1 LVVQACACGFSSLEL
16 GGGQSFQIALQRGY
30 NPYRILRQAKA
41 VIDEQGNAMPL
52 QILLRGANQFGF
64 HHFSPALQQR
74 NIDLLR
80 DCAGDADK
88 SRALIVRNFDA
99 LNDAE
104 NLRFSV
110 EYMAASD
117 ADANKHN
124 DALLAAGKPAVHKR
138 LHLQVALSYVRPQ
151 SNASDASY
159 STRYYVNYAQRLLEI
174 ASAAGGSVD
183 SICIKD
189 MSSQLTPA
197 RAQELVPALQALGV
211 PVVLHCHSTDEARAT
226 AVQAVAVE
234 CGIAGIEV
242 AVEPL
247 SGGASHNDIQ
257 TIASLRG
264 VQRFNIEQLD
274 SLRTLCQ
281 RIFSE
286 EASSRKDFAIQ
297 IGSLKQLIEA
307 GIPGGAIP
315 FVAHD
320 LSTYVCGMLGVELP
334 EAIGLFQQ
342 ELLALQAQL
351 GGVPLVTPTADI
363 ISKQVIKALCNSARA
378 GQYRTMDPRF
388 CALVLGH
395 YGWLVNH
402 ADGARIAPTQA
413 LVDDVQQYCAA
424 IALDDD
430 GLRTHAGRVYPE
442 PESLQQHPT
451 KGKAPQGDTELVE
464 AQEYFSDLF
473 QRYPH
478 SCENFGSESECV
490 LMHVM
495 RPAGKSD
502 RLITQSILRPT
513 EARLRALLDATLHLL
528 PQRTIPESRELHGD
542 EETDLALL
550 RALGDYDGIVGNIKD
565 LVLTGETTDLKARLG
580 ILMNNI
586 IEPLCQAN
594 EDMQAHRFYVE
605 RRFVAL
611 FAAAVFWD
619 LQRICRRTG
628 ADSRRDI
635 REITATRL
643 ERIISTTLRRRQRKG
658 LGRAQD
664 FLG

>member
-1 LVVQACACGFSSLEL
+1 MNSTVNEHTANEQAVSEAQHTRVGWVLRDMMQSTGVWTFDAGELRELVVQACACGFSSLEL

-41 VIDEQGNAMPL
+41 VIEEQGSAMPL

-80 DCAGDADK
+80 DCAGDTDK

-117 ADANKHN
+117 AEAKKLN
-124 DALLAAGKPAVHKR
+124 DVLLGSGKPAAHKR

-151 SNASDASY
+151 SNATDASY
-159 STRYYVNYAQRLLEI
+159 STRYYVNYARRLLEI
-174 ASAAGGSVD
+174 ARDAGGSVD

-197 RAQELVPALQALGV
+197 RAKDLVPALQALGV

-242 AVEPL
+242 AIDPL
-247 SGGASHNDIQ
+247 SGGASHNDILS
-257 TIASLRG
+257 IASLRG
-264 VQRFNIEQLD
+264 VQRFDAEQLGE
-274 SLRTLCQ
+274 LRVLCR

-286 EASSRKDFAIQ
+286 GASSRKDFAIQ
-297 IGSLKQLIEA
+297 LGSLKQLIEA

-320 LSTYVCGMLGVELP
+320 LSTYVCGMLGVDLEA
-334 EAIGLFQQ
+334 AIGLFQQ
-342 ELLALQAQL
+342 ELQGLQVQL

-363 ISKQVIKALCNSARA
+363 ISKQAIKSLCNSARD

-395 YGWLVNH
+395 YGWLINH
-402 ADGARIAPTQA
+402 ASGERITPAKA
-413 LVDDVQQYCAA
+413 LVDDVKQYCAA
-424 IALDDD
+424 IALDED
-430 GLRTHAGRVYPE
+430 GFRTHAGRV
-442 PESLQQHPT
+442 
-451 KGKAPQGDTELVE
+451 
-464 AQEYFSDLF
+464 
-473 QRYPH
+473 
-478 SCENFGSESECV
+478 
-490 LMHVM
+490 
-495 RPAGKSD
+495 
-502 RLITQSILRPT
+502 
-513 EARLRALLDATLHLL
+513 
-528 PQRTIPESRELHGD
+528 
-542 EETDLALL
+542 
-550 RALGDYDGIVGNIKD
+550 
-565 LVLTGETTDLKARLG
+565 
-580 ILMNNI
+580 
-586 IEPLCQAN
+586 
-594 EDMQAHRFYVE
+594 
-605 RRFVAL
+605 
-611 FAAAVFWD
+611 
-619 LQRICRRTG
+619 
-628 ADSRRDI
+628 
-635 REITATRL
+635 
-643 ERIISTTLRRRQRKG
+643 
-658 LGRAQD
+658 
-664 FLG
+664 